1 MQDAV
6 ASSRLAINITKE
18 VSVSG
23 NAVTCYLRDETPVR
37 APRCS
42 AFGTPNGV
50 RVSWRL
56 LPLAGADAFQLATRL
71 LPFAATTRNPQN
83 APTWNGAEAITA
95 AVGRG
100 SGAGPGPS
108 SGGVH
113 VRSRGGSQGHVEED
127 SAALPKKHAGVR
139 VETCRCLVIWFAFLL
154 AAGEHSVARCVV
166 GRSSEE
172 CCC

>member
-71 LPFAATTRNPQN
+71 LPFAATTRNPQSTYK
-83 APTWNGAEAITA
+83 P
-95 AVGRG
+95 
-100 SGAGPGPS
+100 
-108 SGGVH
+108 
-113 VRSRGGSQGHVEED
+113 
-127 SAALPKKHAGVR
+127 ALLR
-139 VETCRCLVIWFAFLL
+139 QDQQD
-154 AAGEHSVARCVV
+154 
-166 GRSSEE
+166 
-172 CCC
+172 